1 MTKLPV
7 WWSILLSWSIG
18 DLILFENS
26 VSLIKSFKNYITVQV
41 FDTVDN
47 KMVNQ
52 VLSTCFLFYRLYS
65 IFRRVIYANKGDIFG
80 HWDAEWSHTW
90 SDLKEKPKRS
100 AKGVE
105 FLLKVRATYS
115 HTVH

>member
-1 MTKLPV
+1 M
-7 WWSILLSWSIG
+7 G
-18 DLILFENS
+18 DLISFKYS
-26 VSLIKSFKNYITVQV
+26 VSLIQSFKNYIIVQV
-41 FDTVDN
+41 FDTKSCRQQDAESSEL
-47 KMVNQ
+47 MSL
-52 VLSTCFLFYRLYS
+52 VLKTLYS

-105 FLLKVRATYS
+105 FLLKVSAMYC
-115 HTVH
+115 HTEH

>member
-1 MTKLPV
+1 M
-7 WWSILLSWSIG
+7 
-18 DLILFENS
+18 
-26 VSLIKSFKNYITVQV
+26 QV
-41 FDTVDN
+41 FDTEDKV
-47 KMVNQ
+47 VNQ
-52 VLSTCFLFYRLYS
+52 IKQLFLVLKTLYS

-105 FLLKVRATYS
+105 FLLKVRAKYC
-115 HTVH
+115 HTEH

>member
-1 MTKLPV
+1 M
-7 WWSILLSWSIG
+7 
-18 DLILFENS
+18 
-26 VSLIKSFKNYITVQV
+26 QV
-41 FDTVDN
+41 FDTEDKV
-47 KMVNQ
+47 VNQ
-52 VLSTCFLFYRLYS
+52 IKQLFLVLKTLYS

>member
-1 MTKLPV
+1 M
-7 WWSILLSWSIG
+7 G
-18 DLILFENS
+18 DLISFKYS
-26 VSLIKSFKNYITVQV
+26 VSLIFKNYIIVQV
-41 FDTVDN
+41 FDTCWQQDAESSEL
-47 KMVNQ
+47 MSL
-52 VLSTCFLFYRLYS
+52 VLKTLYS

-105 FLLKVRATYS
+105 FLLKVRAKYC
-115 HTVH
+115 HTEH